1 MRDGGGVL
9 RVTIGT
15 YSGVN
20 FVELTLSTG
29 VSVGLAKSE
38 VFLVVR
44 GTPISLRLLLYHIV
58 FI

>member
-1 MRDGGGVL
+1 MRDGGGVR

-15 YSGVN
+15 YGGVN
-20 FVELTLSTG
+20 LFELTLSTG
-29 VSVGLAKSE
+29 IIVGLAKSE